1 MTKENIRLNFMVLT
15 CKVLQVVRQMD
26 SHIRECMEL
35 KVLQN
40 EVPMLLE
47 LVPATNWTMSHKI
60 WLILNE

>member
-1 MTKENIRLNFMVLT
+1 MVLT

-40 EVPMLLE
+40 EVPTLLE
-47 LVPATNWTMSHKI
+47 LVPATN
-60 WLILNE
+60 

>member
-1 MTKENIRLNFMVLT
+1 MKAVQIIEENFMVLT

-26 SHIRECMEL
+26 NHILECMEL

-47 LVPATNWTMSHKI
+47 LVPATN
-60 WLILNE
+60 